1 MEKSDYIFGIRAVIE
16 ALEAG
21 KKIDKILIR
30 RDLQG
35 DLVAQLFE
43 MLKGRLIVVQRV
55 PGERLDRITKRNH
68 QGVIAFAAAITYHR
82 LDHLVASVFESGRVP
97 FILLLDGLT
106 DVRNFGAIVRTC
118 ECAGVDAVVIP
129 ERGSVSAGPDAMK
142 TSAGALARVPVCR
155 ERDILGAVRFLKE
168 CGYAVIGVTEKAEG
182 NYTCADYT
190 GPVALVMG
198 AEDTGISK
206 AVLDECDLRVAI
218 PMLGHIGS
226 LNVSVAAGIA
236 VYEVVRQRLA
246 ANEEPV

>member
-16 ALEAG
+16 ALQAD
-21 KKIDKILIR
+21 KQIDKIYIR

-35 DLVAQLFE
+35 DLVPQLFE
-43 MLKGRLIVVQRV
+43 LLKGRRIVVQRV
-55 PGERLDRITKRNH
+55 PAERLDRITRRNH
-68 QGVIAFAAAITYHR
+68 QGVIAFAAAVTYHR
-82 LDHLVASVFESGRVP
+82 LDHTVAAIYEEGRVP
-97 FILLLDGLT
+97 FVVLLDGLT

-118 ECAGVDAVVIP
+118 ECAGVDTVVIP

-155 ERDILGAVRFLKE
+155 ERTILGSVRFLKE
-168 CGYAVIGVTEKAEG
+168 CGYTVVAVTEKSTS
-182 NYTCADYT
+182 NYTQADYT
-190 GPVALVMG
+190 VPVALVMG
-198 AEDTGISK
+198 AEDTGISED
-206 AVLDECDLRVAI
+206 VLAECDCRVAI

-236 VYEVVRQRLA
+236 IYEVVRQRLA